1 MRLGLLC
8 GTMPHKLPSAPEWG
22 HPDPPEI
29 PLTGLLFLPSHTP
42 VYLYLPCCRRNEE
55 LIKKLQVPA
64 EGSQPLQF
72 SSKYPQGYLTQ
83 FYMVFWKFWQS
94 YW

>member
-1 MRLGLLC
+1 MGGSLTPLRSL
-8 GTMPHKLPSAPEWG
+8 
-22 HPDPPEI
+22 
-29 PLTGLLFLPSHTP
+29 LTGLLLFKSYFPHRLD
-42 VYLYLPCCRRNEE
+42 VPCCRRNEE